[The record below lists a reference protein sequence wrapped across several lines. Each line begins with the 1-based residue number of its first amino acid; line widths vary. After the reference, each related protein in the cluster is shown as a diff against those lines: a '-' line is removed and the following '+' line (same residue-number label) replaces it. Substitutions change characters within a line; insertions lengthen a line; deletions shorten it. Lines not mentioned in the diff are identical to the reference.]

1 MSCGVRLRG
10 RFIGAKKRPWTKKCP
25 AIAKSQYFLM
35 SRDASPPS
43 SCEMSSDLRTNL
55 RYPVAQQV
63 LDTKTPAK
71 TRHKHDS
78 FINGLSK
85 VYVISRCGLHIA
97 K

>member
-1 MSCGVRLRG
+1 M
-10 RFIGAKKRPWTKKCP
+10 
-25 AIAKSQYFLM
+25 
-35 SRDASPPS
+35 S

-71 TRHKHDS
+71 TRHKHGS
-78 FINGLSK
+78 FINSLSK
-85 VYVISRCGLHIA
+85 VYVISRCGLPIA

>member
-1 MSCGVRLRG
+1 MALYLTFCVHCNTFVILQKLSLLLLIFHNQRSCLIQLIQMGL
-10 RFIGAKKRPWTKKCP
+10 IQIMMKR
-25 AIAKSQYFLM
+25 
-35 SRDASPPS
+35 
-43 SCEMSSDLRTNL
+43 
-55 RYPVAQQV
+55 VAQQV
-63 LDTKTPAK
+63 LDTKTPAQ